1 MPRLQPVLSDLQF
14 QKSPVRPLP
23 VFKRSNHRLRGLQG
37 RLIDFLSPRAY
48 NEPGKTIE
56 EGLRVCVGETIY
68 RLRRERN
75 LSQGDLADRLN
86 VFLSVGVPLGN
97 RRCRARTGQIDPDEP
112 SVRRHARR
120 TGVGRGTRCDSSVPI
135 RLCAARAAGGF
146 QPPQG
151 GGYRSLLHGL
161 PDCTAAVVAGGLAAG
176 LVFASPFLV
185 CGGLCFLFRR
195 RAGLW
200 CGWAVCFLIDLYLRY
215 GSGITWRLTWVTLS
229 FTPQMNYARLFI
241 AWTQLIGMGLLVLL
255 TVICFRTRRQT
266 YRHSENASRISAAG
280 RCSFCCRY
288 RSTSPFG
295 DRGGS

>member
-1 MPRLQPVLSDLQF
+1 M
-14 QKSPVRPLP
+14 
-23 VFKRSNHRLRGLQG
+23 
-37 RLIDFLSPRAY
+37 
-48 NEPGKTIE
+48 
-56 EGLRVCVGETIY
+56 CVGETIY

-86 VFLSVGVPLGN
+86 VSRQSVSRWETGGAVPELDKLIRMSHLFGVTLDELVSGEEPGAIPVSPSACVPSPPREGFSPRKVAGTVLFCMGFLTAL
-97 RRCRARTGQIDPDEP
+97 
-112 SVRRHARR
+112 
-120 TGVGRGTRCDSSVPI
+120 
-135 RLCAARAAGGF
+135 LL
-146 QPPQG
+146 
-151 GGYRSLLHGL
+151 SLL
-161 PDCTAAVVAGGLAAG
+161 GGLAAG

-255 TVICFRTRRQT
+255 TVICFRNTT
-266 YRHSENASRISAAG
+266 ADL
-280 RCSFCCRY
+280 
-288 RSTSPFG
+288 SPFRKRIAYIG
-295 DRGGS
+295 GWTLFFLLPIPLYFSFWRPWWLLTACIDWGRLLLLAALLATTAGWLRRRRGLRQQGIPSDTGA